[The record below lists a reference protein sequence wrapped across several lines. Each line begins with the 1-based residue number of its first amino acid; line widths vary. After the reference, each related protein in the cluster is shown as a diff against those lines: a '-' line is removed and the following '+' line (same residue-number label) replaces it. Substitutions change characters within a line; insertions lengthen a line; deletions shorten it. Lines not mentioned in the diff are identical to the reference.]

1 MPQYMDVFLQ
11 HSYLLNLGVFL
22 PVISIIIRRKPLW
35 SQSSTK
41 LFSAYIILDVIAW
54 FLSFFLSSRGIS
66 TFIVSNC
73 FTVGEILLLN
83 LFFIQIFNL
92 KNKKLFN
99 WLTILL
105 TIAFAI
111 SVFLSSNEQFNN
123 YTDVFEN
130 LLFISLSLLFYY
142 KIMREQKIE
151 NLLAYPHFYLV
162 TGVLIYF
169 SCSIFIVIFS
179 NYFLDL
185 TVMSQM
191 YLWTFHSVINL
202 ICYVIFAIGLLKCKL
217 RAKY

>member
-1 MPQYMDVFLQ
+1 MDIFIQ
-11 HSYLLNLGVFL
+11 HSYLLNLGVFI
-22 PVISIIIRRKPLW
+22 PVISIILRRKPLW

-54 FLSFFLSSRGIS
+54 FLSFFLSRQGLN
-66 TFIVSNC
+66 TFIVSNS
-73 FTVGEILLLN
+73 FSVGEILLLC

-92 KNKKLFN
+92 RNKNLLN
-99 WLTILL
+99 VSTVLL
-105 TIAFAI
+105 TLAFAG

-123 YTDVFEN
+123 FTDVFEN
-130 LLFISLSLLFYY
+130 LLFITLSLVFYF

-162 TGVLIYF
+162 TGVLLYF

-185 TVMSQM
+185 SMMSQM
-191 YLWTFHSVINL
+191 YLWTFHSVINF

>member
-1 MPQYMDVFLQ
+1 MPEYLDIFIQ

-41 LFSAYIILDVIAW
+41 LFSAYIILDVIAG
-54 FLSFFLSSRGIS
+54 FLSFFLARNGIK
-66 TFIVSNC
+66 TFIVSNS
-73 FTVGEILLLN
+73 FTVGEVLLLN

-105 TIAFAI
+105 TLAFAI

-123 YTDVFEN
+123 YTEIFEN

-162 TGVLIYF
+162 TGVLLYF

-191 YLWTFHSVINL
+191 YLWTFHSVINF